1 MERIFGAIKSAYSD
15 LNAKKAKFEN
25 VAEELQKIVFSFTRE
40 ETLSAIQSVGVI
52 PERFGC
58 DSTEEKLFA
67 KTSDLVLAR
76 ALTFLGFS
84 VEVCRRRGDFADVV
98 AESKRYGYKV
108 AADAKSFRLSR
119 TAKNQ
124 KDYKVTALNSWR
136 INAGAD
142 FAALVAPYF
151 QYPTNESQIY
161 RQALETNVCL
171 ASWETLFLLLKNNV
185 VESNDLN
192 LSRYWAWPSDF
203 AARVSVAESKR
214 SFLSESA
221 SALCEIAALPSE
233 KWSETLAIF
242 RAVVRKQGADEI
254 ERLTAEIEKIKAL
267 TREEAIEMLIE
278 KTKYQENIKTIRAYL
293 KKIGAVI

>member
-1 MERIFGAIKSAYSD
+1 MERVFCAIKSVYSD

-25 VAEELQKIVFSFTRE
+25 VAEKLQEIVFSFTRE

-52 PERFGC
+52 PERFGR

-98 AESKRYGYKV
+98 AESNRYGYRLT
-108 AADAKSFRLSR
+108 ADAKSFRLSR

-136 INAGAD
+136 INVGAD

-161 RQALETNVCL
+161 RQALEANVCL

-185 VESNDLN
+185 EESDDLN
-192 LSRYWAWPSDF
+192 LSRYWTFSNDL

-214 SFLSESA
+214 SFLNESA
-221 SALCEIAALPSE
+221 ATLCEIVGLPTE

-242 RAVVRKQGADEI
+242 RAVVEKQGADEI
-254 ERLTAEIEKIKAL
+254 ERLTEEIEKIKAL
-267 TREEAIEMLIE
+267 TREEAIEALIE
-278 KTKYQENIKTIRAYL
+278 KTKYRENIKTIRAYL
-293 KKIGAVI
+293 KKIGAVV

>member
-1 MERIFGAIKSAYSD
+1 MERVFGAIKSAYSD
-15 LNAKKAKFEN
+15 LNAEKTKFEN
-25 VAEELQKIVFSFTRE
+25 VVEELQEIVFSFTRE

-52 PERFGC
+52 PERFGR

-84 VEVCRRRGDFADVV
+84 VEVCRRCGDFADVV

-171 ASWETLFLLLKNNV
+171 ASWETLFLLLQNNV
-185 VESNDLN
+185 EESDDLN
-192 LSRYWAWPSDF
+192 LSRYWSFPSDL
-203 AARVSVAESKR
+203 ASRISVAESKR

-221 SALCEIAALPSE
+221 ATLCEIADLPSE

-242 RAVVRKQGADEI
+242 RAVVGKQGSDEI
-254 ERLTAEIEKIKAL
+254 ERLTEEIEKIKAL
-267 TREEAIEMLIE
+267 TREEAIEALIE
-278 KTKYQENIKTIRAYL
+278 KTKYRENIKTIRAYL
-293 KKIGAVI
+293 KKIGAVV